1 MTQSSELSP
10 RAHQLLDSLKRRHEH
25 PSIPSLPAGHSV
37 DDLPVRERNPE
48 SAMVSEEQIAS
59 DVFATQGPRYAVR
72 EPRKQGF
79 FERINSRSTKST
91 YRRETRGGYAL
102 SLVMRI
108 LLLFAVVGGSIYG
121 NLFFLEPE
129 TARFIKER
137 EEGTESERQIPR
149 LKGQLEQLKG
159 QLAVVQSELKE
170 KTTLFS
176 SREFFRTRIS
186 EFLFELES
194 SGGRITTLCIG
205 RLESKGALDPCNSQ
219 ADPNQAKQGGA
230 KNKKKQNTPPP
241 KGSGQQFT
249 QVYSGFLMGNPF
261 EAAKDAIKI
270 DEIARLDPSFGSV
283 GIDGVILEL
292 EGSSESYLIARQSLV
307 RDIPAIVLLG
317 ENIQYQKDQ
326 NLEQIQLVFSYPYSG
341 D

>member
-1 MTQSSELSP
+1 MTQASELSA
-10 RAHQLLDSLKRRHEH
+10 RALQLLNSLERRHEH
-25 PSIPSLPAGHSV
+25 PSIPTLPAGHSV
-37 DDLPVRERNPE
+37 DDLPTRGRPDE
-48 SAMVSEEQIAS
+48 AGMVSEEQIAT
-59 DVFATQGPRYAVR
+59 DIFATQGPRYVVR

-79 FERINSRSTKST
+79 FERINSRSAKAT

-102 SLVMRI
+102 SLTIRV
-108 LLLFAVVGGSIYG
+108 LLLFAVTGGSVYG

-129 TARFIKER
+129 TARFIQER
-137 EEGTESERQIPR
+137 EEGIDAERQIPR

-159 QLAVVQSELKE
+159 QLSAVQSELKE

-205 RLESKGALDPCNSQ
+205 KLESKGTLDPCNSQ
-219 ADPNQAKQGGA
+219 TEPDQNKQSGS
-230 KNKKKQNTPPP
+230 KKKKEQNVPPP
-241 KGSGQQFT
+241 KGSGQQFS

-270 DEIARLDPSFGSV
+270 EEIARLDPSFGSV

-292 EGSSESYLIARQSLV
+292 EGSSESYLVARQSLV

-317 ENIQYQKDQ
+317 ENIKYQKDQ